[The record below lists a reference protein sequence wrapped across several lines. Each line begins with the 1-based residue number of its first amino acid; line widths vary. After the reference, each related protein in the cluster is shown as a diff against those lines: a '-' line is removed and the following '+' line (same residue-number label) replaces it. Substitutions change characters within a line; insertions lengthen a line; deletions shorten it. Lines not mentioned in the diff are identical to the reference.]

1 MPLENKQWT
10 NSHFNRP
17 FQFLKMLKQ
26 LKMLGDFLYNTKILQ
41 WNYVPS
47 STPGKI
53 HLVLQLN
60 AKQRLE
66 KKIEKKSENTKSY
79 WARGL
84 RVLQYIG
91 QPTLRPSP
99 SFPYST

>member
-17 FQFLKMLKQ
+17 FQSLKMLKKLQ
-26 LKMLGDFLYNTKILQ
+26 NAWRLFVQDQNTTMELCTKFH
-41 WNYVPS
+41 PC
-47 STPGKI
+47 KI

-66 KKIEKKSENTKSY
+66 KKIEKKSENNKSY
-79 WARGL
+79 WVRGL
-84 RVLQYIG
+84 RVLQ
-91 QPTLRPSP
+91 
-99 SFPYST
+99 